1 MNLTAGVILI
11 NEVLMIDFS
20 IRNDSKRAGRLN
32 FQIGHVFEDYDSYH
46 DEVDESHIDLKD
58 SIVIKEEAFSLIES
72 CFASE
77 FPVNNRHYIYY
88 HHGENLHDIQSIESI
103 INKLNEKKSK
113 LEQHGVNIEEYY
125 WFEKEVIQYLNTNK
139 TIIYEFISNMIHFL
153 QISIRELECRA
164 IYVIGI

>member
-1 MNLTAGVILI
+1 
-11 NEVLMIDFS
+11 MIDFS

-32 FQIGHVFEDYDSYH
+32 FQIGHVFEEYDSYNN
-46 DEVDESHIDLKD
+46 EVDESHIDLKD
-58 SIVIKEEAFSLIES
+58 SIVIKEEAFSLVES

-77 FPVNNRHYIYY
+77 FPVKDRHYIYY
-88 HHGENLHDIQSIESI
+88 HHGENLHDIQSIKSI

-125 WFEKEVIQYLNTNK
+125 WFEKEVIQYLNNNK
-139 TIIYEFISNMIHFL
+139 TMIYKFIDNIINFL
-153 QISIRELECRA
+153 QLSIGEIECKA